1 MCACLILACG
11 GAAADVVP
19 GDRAALVDLYTATGG
34 AGWTYKTGWNTAA
47 GVCTW
52 AGVYCGGDGSR
63 VTQLCGARSGGGE
76 CTARSDGVA
85 RRNLGSNQLTGTIP
99 DSIGSLTALTDL

>member
-1 MCACLILACG
+1 M
-11 GAAADVVP
+11 
-19 GDRAALVDLYTATGG
+19 DLYTATGG
-34 AGWTYKTGWNTAA
+34 AGWNNHADWNTPA

-76 CTARSDGVA
+76 CTARSDDVA
-85 RRNLGSNQLTGTIP
+85 RRGLIYNQLTGTIP
-99 DSIGSLTALTDL
+99 ASIGSLTALTAL